1 MLLLTT
7 LSEITLPLADPVL
20 KFFVILTIILFAPL
34 LLNKISIPPILG
46 LIIAG
51 AVIGPYGINLLERDS
66 SIILSGTAGLLY
78 IMFLAG
84 LEIDLGDFKRNS
96 GRSFLFGMYTFMI
109 PMILGIVAGLYVF
122 KFSLESSILLASMF
136 ASHTLIAY
144 PIISKYGI
152 TKNRAVTVSVGGT
165 MITDTLSLLVLAVIV
180 GMATGEVDSHFWTKL
195 GISII
200 IFASIIIF
208 LFPIIA
214 RWFFKRVKDS
224 VSQYIF
230 VLAMVFLGAA
240 LAEMAGIEGI
250 IGAFLSGLSLNKL
263 IPSTSSLM
271 NRVEFVGNA
280 IFIPFF
286 LIGVGMLVDYRAF
299 FRDFETIKVAGVMT
313 AVAILAKYL
322 AALLTQKSFKFSSD
336 ERNVIFGLSNAQAAA
351 TLAAVTVGYNVI
363 LGETATG
370 EPIRLLNESVLNGT
384 IVMILVTCT
393 IASFVA
399 QKGARNIS
407 LTGSIS
413 DTKKN
418 GDQQENILIPLKDSE
433 DTDEL
438 INLSLLIKRKDNRN
452 GVYALN
458 VINNQDS
465 DPDADKKSQKILDK
479 AQKTAASAD
488 MQLCT
493 LSRYDVN
500 VPNAIM
506 SVIRENK
513 VTDLVLGLHEKEEF
527 SESFLGNT
535 TERILANSN
544 VSTYIYRAVQP
555 IATVKRHIVV
565 IPENA
570 EAELGFPLWV
580 IKIWNLALNTG
591 SKLVFYGTRR
601 TLGIL
606 QDVYK
611 DHPIQA
617 EFRTFDDWDDFLIVT
632 RDVQPDDNLVVVMSR
647 TGQASFHNGMK
658 KMPNY
663 MAKYFSA
670 YNVTLIY
677 PVQAMTDENENTDL
691 MNASLLPNINKLEGV
706 GKAISKTLKNK

>member
-488 MQLCT
+488 IQLCT

-601 TLGIL
+601 TLSIL

-632 RDVQPDDNLVVVMSR
+632 RDMQPDDNLVVVMSR

>member
-632 RDVQPDDNLVVVMSR
+632 RDMQPDDNLVVVMSR

-663 MAKYFSA
+663 MTKYFSA

>member
-84 LEIDLGDFKRNS
+84 LEIDLCDFKRNS

-351 TLAAVTVGYNVI
+351 TLAAVTDGYNVI
-363 LGETATG
+363 L
-370 EPIRLLNESVLNGT
+370 R
-384 IVMILVTCT
+384 
-393 IASFVA
+393 
-399 QKGARNIS
+399 
-407 LTGSIS
+407 
-413 DTKKN
+413 
-418 GDQQENILIPLKDSE
+418 
-433 DTDEL
+433 
-438 INLSLLIKRKDNRN
+438 
-452 GVYALN
+452 
-458 VINNQDS
+458 
-465 DPDADKKSQKILDK
+465 
-479 AQKTAASAD
+479 
-488 MQLCT
+488 
-493 LSRYDVN
+493 
-500 VPNAIM
+500 
-506 SVIRENK
+506 
-513 VTDLVLGLHEKEEF
+513 
-527 SESFLGNT
+527 
-535 TERILANSN
+535 
-544 VSTYIYRAVQP
+544 
-555 IATVKRHIVV
+555 
-565 IPENA
+565 
-570 EAELGFPLWV
+570 
-580 IKIWNLALNTG
+580 
-591 SKLVFYGTRR
+591 
-601 TLGIL
+601 
-606 QDVYK
+606 
-611 DHPIQA
+611 
-617 EFRTFDDWDDFLIVT
+617 
-632 RDVQPDDNLVVVMSR
+632 
-647 TGQASFHNGMK
+647 
-658 KMPNY
+658 
-663 MAKYFSA
+663 
-670 YNVTLIY
+670 
-677 PVQAMTDENENTDL
+677 
-691 MNASLLPNINKLEGV
+691 
-706 GKAISKTLKNK
+706 

>member
-1 MLLLTT
+1 
-7 LSEITLPLADPVL
+7 
-20 KFFVILTIILFAPL
+20 
-34 LLNKISIPPILG
+34 
-46 LIIAG
+46 
-51 AVIGPYGINLLERDS
+51 
-66 SIILSGTAGLLY
+66 
-78 IMFLAG
+78 
-84 LEIDLGDFKRNS
+84 
-96 GRSFLFGMYTFMI
+96 
-109 PMILGIVAGLYVF
+109 
-122 KFSLESSILLASMF
+122 
-136 ASHTLIAY
+136 
-144 PIISKYGI
+144 
-152 TKNRAVTVSVGGT
+152 
-165 MITDTLSLLVLAVIV
+165 
-180 GMATGEVDSHFWTKL
+180 
-195 GISII
+195 
-200 IFASIIIF
+200 
-208 LFPIIA
+208 
-214 RWFFKRVKDS
+214 
-224 VSQYIF
+224 
-230 VLAMVFLGAA
+230 
-240 LAEMAGIEGI
+240 
-250 IGAFLSGLSLNKL
+250 
-263 IPSTSSLM
+263 
-271 NRVEFVGNA
+271 
-280 IFIPFF
+280 
-286 LIGVGMLVDYRAF
+286 
-299 FRDFETIKVAGVMT
+299 
-313 AVAILAKYL
+313 
-322 AALLTQKSFKFSSD
+322 
-336 ERNVIFGLSNAQAAA
+336 
-351 TLAAVTVGYNVI
+351 
-363 LGETATG
+363 
-370 EPIRLLNESVLNGT
+370 
-384 IVMILVTCT
+384 MILVTCT

-488 MQLCT
+488 IQLCT

-555 IATVKRHIVV
+555 IATVKRHIIV

-617 EFRTFDDWDDFLIVT
+617 EFRTFDDWNDFLIVT
-632 RDVQPDDNLVVVMSR
+632 RDMQLDDNLVVVMSR

-663 MAKYFSA
+663 MTKYFSA